1 MKLTTRLTTAGIA
14 ILALTGAVAGSAAAA
29 SNGGARQVTVQAAQ
43 SEPTSPDTDAIQQGD
58 QTTPDTGTAAA
69 TAASR
74 TVKGEHPG
82 EQEGTGE
89 QGGNSDG
96 PGGHADPAGNVQ
108 HEFNGVE

>member
-1 MKLTTRLTTAGIA
+1 MKLTKRLTMAGIT

-58 QTTPDTGTAAA
+58 QTSPDNGTAAA
-69 TAASR
+69 TAAGH
-74 TVKGEHPG
+74 TVRGENTG
-82 EQEGTGE
+82 EQE
-89 QGGNSDG
+89 GNSDG